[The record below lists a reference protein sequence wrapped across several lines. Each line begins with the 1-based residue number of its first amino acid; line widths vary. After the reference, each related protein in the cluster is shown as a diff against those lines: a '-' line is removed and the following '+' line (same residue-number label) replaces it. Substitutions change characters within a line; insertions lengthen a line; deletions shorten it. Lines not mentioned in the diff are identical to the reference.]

1 MQHSDLKGTKA
12 AGMPKVRPGDFGRAA
27 HILAA
32 LGNVNESKRV
42 LADLVAS
49 EQRSIAAR
57 KSAVVAEQKA
67 ADREKAAVDLEAKA
81 TQATLLLADET
92 TEASIDHKRRE
103 LEVSEREQKA
113 SEIGAAQVLKEK
125 DLAKRETLLRKAGVK
140 L

>member
-1 MQHSDLKGTKA
+1 MQHSDLKGTKPA
-12 AGMPKVRPGDFGRAA
+12 IMPKVRPGDFGRAA
-27 HILAA
+27 RILSA

-49 EQRSIAAR
+49 EQRSVAAR
-57 KSAVVAEQKA
+57 KAAVVAEQKA

-81 TQATLLLADET
+81 TKATLVLADQT
-92 TEASIDHKRRE
+92 TEASVDHKRRE
-103 LEVSEREQKA
+103 LEVSERERKA

-125 DLAKRETLLRKAGVK
+125 DLAKREVLLRQAGVK